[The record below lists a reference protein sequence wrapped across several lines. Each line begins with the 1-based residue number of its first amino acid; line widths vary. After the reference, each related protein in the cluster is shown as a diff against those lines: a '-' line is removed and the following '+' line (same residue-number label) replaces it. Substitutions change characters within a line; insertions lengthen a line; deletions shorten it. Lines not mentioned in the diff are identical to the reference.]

1 MDSTVERL
9 ATTAIGGAERA
20 ELARSFRGAMLG
32 PNDPGYDAAR
42 RVWNGMVDKRPA
54 LIAFCTGAEDVA
66 AALDFAQRRALPVAV
81 RGGGHNIAGCS
92 VCDDGLVIDLS
103 RMQAIVVDPARRV
116 ARAEAGLT
124 LGGFDAATQRI
135 GLATTMGVNSD
146 TGIAG
151 LTLGGGLGR
160 LARKHGLACDN
171 LLAAELVTADGRRL
185 RASAEENADLF
196 WGLRGGGGNFGVVT
210 AFEYRLHPLGPTVLG
225 GSVLYDAAQARAAL
239 GFYDRFARSAPDA
252 LSTDAAPGHAPL
264 RRTRGELLRL
274 LLRAARGRRGGAAAA
289 APLRH
294 AARRRDR
301 PAPLSGGAV
310 RRRCGLPARPAL
322 FLEGAVPART
332 DRTGDR
338 GDARRVR
345 RAPSSRALAV
355 LQQVG
360 GAVARVAADATAY
373 AHRDAA
379 FDCFAIAIWDD
390 PAEDA
395 ANLRWARDFWTA
407 LTPFATGGVYANNLG
422 EEGAARVHAAYGA
435 NFPRLAALKR
445 TFDPANVFR
454 RNQNIPPAA

>member
-1 MDSTVERL
+1 MDSTGERL
-9 ATTAIGGAERA
+9 AATAIGGAERA

-32 PNDPGYDAAR
+32 PNDPGYHAAR

-54 LIAFCTGAEDVA
+54 LIAFCTRADDVA
-66 AALDFAQRRALPVAV
+66 AALDFAQARALPVAV

-124 LGGFDAATQRI
+124 LGGFDAATQQF

-239 GFYDRFARSAPDA
+239 GFYDRFARTASDA
-252 LSTDAAPGHAPL
+252 LSTDAALVTLPSGAPAVSFSVCYCGPPEEGEAVLRPL
-264 RRTRGELLRL
+264 RRFGTPLEDGIGPRPYLEVQSAADAVFPRGQRYFWKAQFLRELTGPAIEGML
-274 LLRAARGRRGGAAAA
+274 GAYA
-289 APLRH
+289 
-294 AARRRDR
+294 
-301 PAPLSGGAV
+301 G
-310 RRRCGLPARPAL
+310 
-322 FLEGAVPART
+322 
-332 DRTGDR
+332 
-338 GDARRVR
+338 
-345 RAPSSRALAV
+345 APSSRAIAV

-360 GAVARVAADATAY
+360 GAVARVAPDATAY

-407 LTPFATGGVYANNLG
+407 LNPFATGGVYANNLG

-445 TFDPANVFR
+445 KFDPANVFR
-454 RNQNIPPAA
+454 RNPNIPPAA

>member
-1 MDSTVERL
+1 MDSTGERL
-9 ATTAIGGAERA
+9 AATAIGGAERA

-54 LIAFCTGAEDVA
+54 LIAFCTRADDVA
-66 AALDFAQRRALPVAV
+66 AALDFAQGRALPVAV

-124 LGGFDAATQRI
+124 LGGFDAATQRF

-239 GFYDRFARSAPDA
+239 GFYDRFARTASDA
-252 LSTDAAPGHAPL
+252 LSTDAALVTLPSGAPAVSFSVCYCGPPEEGEAVLRPL
-264 RRTRGELLRL
+264 RRFGTPLEDGIGPRPYLEVQSAADAVFPRGQRYFWKAQFLRELTGPAIEGML
-274 LLRAARGRRGGAAAA
+274 GAYA
-289 APLRH
+289 
-294 AARRRDR
+294 
-301 PAPLSGGAV
+301 G
-310 RRRCGLPARPAL
+310 
-322 FLEGAVPART
+322 
-332 DRTGDR
+332 
-338 GDARRVR
+338 
-345 RAPSSRALAV
+345 APSSRAIAV

-360 GAVARVAADATAY
+360 GAVARVAPDATAY

-407 LTPFATGGVYANNLG
+407 LNPFATGGVYANNLG

-445 TFDPANVFR
+445 KFDPANVFR
-454 RNQNIPPAA
+454 RNPNIPPAA

>member
-1 MDSTVERL
+1 MS
-9 ATTAIGGAERA
+9 GAGRA
-20 ELARSFRGAMLG
+20 QLARCFRGETLG
-32 PNDPGYDAAR
+32 PSDPGYDAAR
-42 RVWNGMVDKRPA
+42 KVWNGMVDRRPA
-54 LIAFCTGAEDVA
+54 LIAFCAGADDVA
-66 AALDFAQRRALPVAV
+66 AALDFGRRHALQVAV
-81 RGGGHNIAGCS
+81 RSGGHNIAGCS

-103 RMQAIVVDPARRV
+103 RMTGIAVDPVRRV

-124 LGGFDAATQRI
+124 LGAFDAATQAF

-151 LTLGGGLGR
+151 LTLGGGFGR

-196 WGLRGGGGNFGVVT
+196 WGLRGGGGNFGIVT

-239 GFYDRFARSAPDA
+239 GFYDRFARTAPDA
-252 LSTDAAPGHAPL
+252 LSTDAALVTLPSGAPAVSFSVCYCGPPEEGEAVLQPL
-264 RRTRGELLRL
+264 RRFGTPLEDRIGPRSYLEVQS
-274 LLRAARGRRGGAAAA
+274 AGDAVFPRGRRYFWKAQFLRELTGPAIEAMLGAYV
-289 APLRH
+289 
-294 AARRRDR
+294 
-301 PAPLSGGAV
+301 G
-310 RRRCGLPARPAL
+310 
-322 FLEGAVPART
+322 
-332 DRTGDR
+332 
-338 GDARRVR
+338 
-345 RAPSSRALAV
+345 APSSRALAV

-360 GAVARVAADATAY
+360 GAVARVAPDATAY

-379 FDCFAIAIWDD
+379 YDCFAIAIWDD

-407 LTPFATGGVYANNLG
+407 LAPFATGGVYANNLG
-422 EEGAARVHAAYGA
+422 EEGAARVRAAYGL

-445 TFDPANVFR
+445 QFDPANVFC
-454 RNQNIPPAA
+454 RNQNIPISS